1 MKKRK
6 IKYKKL
12 ITFILIII
20 IISFSIYKLFNT
32 NINTIYILNNKYLT
46 KDEILNILNINENSK
61 LIKTILIENKLSKSD
76 YIIEGKIYHKN
87 IFDLYIKLEEN
98 IPLYYNNNTKETIL
112 LDGKKVNKKYSVPT
126 LITSIP
132 EKQNIRF
139 NKEMKKVNIDIL
151 NKISEISY
159 KPSEKDENLFLLSMT
174 DGNYVYLTLDR
185 FDNINTYLDIM
196 NKLEHKIKGQKGIL
210 YLDSGNY
217 FDIL

>member
-12 ITFILIII
+12 FIFISLFIIVC
-20 IISFSIYKLFNT
+20 FLIYKFFTSNV
-32 NINTIYILNNKYLT
+32 NTIYILNNKYIS
-46 KDEILNILNINENSK
+46 KEEVLNILNINEKTK
-61 LIKTILIENKLSKSD
+61 LFNTFLIENKLSNND
-76 YIIEGKIYHKN
+76 YIIDGKIYHRN
-87 IFDLYIKLEEN
+87 IFDLYIEIEEN
-98 IPLYYNNNTKETIL
+98 IPLYYNSKTKKTIL
-112 LDGKKVNKKYSVPT
+112 LDGKMVDKKYSIPS
-126 LITSIP
+126 LITTIP
-132 EKQNIRF
+132 DKQLIKF
-139 NKEMKKVNIDIL
+139 DKEMKKVKLDIL

-196 NKLEHKIKGQKGIL
+196 NKLEPKLNGKKGIL